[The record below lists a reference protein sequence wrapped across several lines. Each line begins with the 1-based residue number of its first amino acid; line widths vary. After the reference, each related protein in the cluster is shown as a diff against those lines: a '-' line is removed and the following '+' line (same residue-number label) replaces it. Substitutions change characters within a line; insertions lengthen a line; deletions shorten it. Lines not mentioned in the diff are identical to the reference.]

1 MCCYPGEVEPEHAAL
16 FFPMLKNT
24 HGETEH
30 QRQSGYD
37 KRLRNVPRWRTSA
50 CVDRKARPAEA
61 TRDGYASINPHALK
75 HSRTPPWLSARSF
88 LELHKICW
96 MELGSGRA
104 CTTPSLCADVA
115 TRLDL
120 PLLFCSRFVCYV
132 VSISPAQLTRK

>member
-1 MCCYPGEVEPEHAAL
+1 MCCYRGEVEPEHAAV

-50 CVDRKARPAEA
+50 CVECKARPAEA
-61 TRDGYASINPHALK
+61 TRDGYASINRHALK

-96 MELGSGRA
+96 MELD
-104 CTTPSLCADVA
+104 PSLCGYPS
-115 TRLDL
+115 RLASAVL
-120 PLLFCSRFVCYV
+120 FPFRVLCRINLSSTAHSKVSCLL
-132 VSISPAQLTRK
+132 